1 MLKKLIFIPLIFS
14 WGALASTKL
23 DKATLN
29 EYLKLQKTFN
39 ESMCTPEVTKQFDEL
54 TLAYKGD
61 GNFIPLTTKGEI
73 DEEAISK
80 NLDLFKEKILWLE
93 QSKSR
98 LELME
103 NFDDLTAIVKKI
115 KTEYDTLLDQNK
127 KHFFQKDPKKKEAV
141 LEEAKKNY
149 QNLLTLLDEFS
160 SKAPYLFSFTF
171 PIDHL
176 DLRAQYDK
184 NRDSG
189 LDKSKHLANVIYLKR
204 KIVQDG
210 AFDLD
215 LQKNDTTIRAAF
227 DTLYLSLKNDP
238 NKNLLTEINRSDLLF
253 IINNYKLLLEI
264 GPKVY
269 AERFGLWIERT
280 KRAEAF
286 YQGLVI
292 EHKNKKNKKLTP
304 EEFARKELIKKML
317 ADRADAL
324 LNLKKFSLTQ
334 QAKTYEFWA
343 GKSELYQYLYA
354 METIL
359 YAEGGRLD
367 APDALERNDIA
378 KIVVNRFE
386 NPKYNF
392 LSKDDS
398 IDDYIPAKVDTKK
411 HKWLNVLFKEGE
423 FSFTY
428 FYIPGN
434 FHIYCPDM
442 SKVGQFLR
450 RENLRIGIDQ
460 YGQGKPT
467 FKALRY
473 YSRNSMYGRIQM
485 DSIWTEYKA
494 LNPMPGKSVKNPK
507 QLHELYASNNFRFYY
522 NFTGLLDKKEYY
534 VVEMNKKVY
543 VVDSSNTNKIYYYR
557 NPHHFKYFEP
567 LK

>member
-1 MLKKLIFIPLIFS
+1 MLKKLIIIPLIFS
-14 WGALASTKL
+14 WGAFASTKL

-29 EYLKLQKTFN
+29 EYLKLQKEFN
-39 ESMCTPEVTKQFDEL
+39 DSMCTPDVTKQFDEL

-61 GNFIPLTTKGEI
+61 GNFIPLTLKGEI

-80 NLDLFKEKILWLE
+80 NLDLFKEKIQWLE
-93 QSKSR
+93 QSKVK
-98 LELME
+98 LEATE
-103 NFDDLTAIVKKI
+103 NFDDLAVII
-115 KTEYDTLLDQNK
+115 KNIKSEYDSLLDANK
-127 KHFFQKDPKKKEAV
+127 KYFFQKDKKKKEAI
-141 LEEAKKNY
+141 LENAKKNY
-149 QNLLTLLDEFS
+149 QTLLILLDSFS
-160 SKAPYLFSFTF
+160 GKAPFLLSFSF
-171 PIDHL
+171 PVDHL
-176 DLRAQYDK
+176 DLRTQYDK
-184 NRDSG
+184 LRDG
-189 LDKSKHLANVIYLKR
+189 ANDKNKHLSNVVYLKR

-210 AFDLD
+210 AFDLE

-227 DTLYLSLKNDP
+227 DTLYLALKNDP
-238 NKNLLTEINRSDLLF
+238 NKALLTEVNRSDLLF
-253 IINNYKLLLEI
+253 IINNYKLLIDI

-269 AERFGLWIERT
+269 AERFALWIERT

-292 EHKNKKNKKLTP
+292 EHKNKKNKKLTA
-304 EEFARKELIKKML
+304 EELARKELIKKML

-324 LNLKKFSLTQ
+324 LNLKKFSLAK
-334 QAKTYEFWA
+334 QAKTYEYWA

-359 YAEGGRLD
+359 YAEVGRLD
-367 APDALERNDIA
+367 APDALERKDIA

-386 NPKYNF
+386 NSKYNF
-392 LSKDDS
+392 LAKEDS
-398 IDDYIPAKVDTKK
+398 IDDYIPAKIDTKK

-434 FHIYCPDM
+434 YHIYCPDM

-460 YGQGKPT
+460 YGEMKPN

-485 DSIWTEYKA
+485 DSIWTDYKA

-507 QLHELYASNNFRFYY
+507 QLHELYAKNNFRFYY
-522 NFTGLLDKKEYY
+522 NFTGLLDKKEYF

-543 VVDSSNTNKIYYYR
+543 VVDASNTNKIYYYR